1 MSADSG
7 HVDEKQRAARLRVV
21 VLLEY
26 ALAALTTMAGAW
38 LAIATYRR
46 PAMCV
51 DTCFEPLYDV
61 LVGLAAVFVLIIGA
75 AVSLIVATA
84 RERLRAADGLPQ
96 LTDRRRIIV
105 AGTALAAPALFV
117 PLLVLAALL
126 LPRLA

>member
-26 ALAALTTMAGAW
+26 ALAALATMAGAW

-75 AVSLIVATA
+75 AVSLIVATV

-105 AGTALAAPALFV
+105 TGTALAAPALFV
-117 PLLVLAALL
+117 PLPVLAALL
-126 LPRLA
+126 LPRL

>member
-1 MSADSG
+1 M
-7 HVDEKQRAARLRVV
+7 V

-26 ALAALTTMAGAW
+26 ALAALATMAGAW
-38 LAIATYRR
+38 LALATYRR

-84 RERLRAADGLPQ
+84 HERLRAADGLPQ

-105 AGTALAAPALFV
+105 TGTALAAPALFV